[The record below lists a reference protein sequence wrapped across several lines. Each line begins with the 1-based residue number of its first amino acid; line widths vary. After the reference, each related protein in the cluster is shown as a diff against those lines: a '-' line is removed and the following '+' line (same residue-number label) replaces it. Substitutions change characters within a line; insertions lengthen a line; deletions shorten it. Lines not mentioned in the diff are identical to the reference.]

1 MMLARKSFT
10 SAFTWSAAAPIL
22 GRQRRYAGAKA
33 TAANVKAVRAETG
46 LPMKICRQALENSGN
61 DVTAAL
67 AWIEETEGQRAEK
80 AQAKVADRAVTEGVI
95 TVLVDDRKASLVHLG
110 CGSDFVARNE
120 MFVDLGDEIA
130 AHLIGGS
137 FNTTSCIEGGN
148 VVYKAC
154 NVDPASLAEEVVA
167 SGENVGSMIGG
178 IVAQIGENIQLQR
191 GCTIELESSGI
202 LGRYIHNHGTFGCA
216 VGLGSVADCG
226 GNGESNVALAN
237 KVAQHIVAMDPGFSY
252 GISGGDMHSEG
263 IAAVLDAP
271 FLFDPNV
278 AVGDML
284 AIEAA
289 DFQLESFVRWGVADE
304 QDRM

>member
-148 VVYKAC
+148 
-154 NVDPASLAEEVVA
+154 AEEVVA

-216 VGLGSVADCG
+216 V
-226 GNGESNVALAN
+226 
-237 KVAQHIVAMDPGFSY
+237 VAQHIVAMDPGFSY

-304 QDRM
+304 QDR